1 MPTFQSLAELFP
13 VILAPGVVAL
23 ARGRWPRVHKAVDG
37 LIVWLAVIGA
47 GVLWALV
54 IGAAFGEPFG
64 HEMVRRGFLLG
75 LLAACGHTLAKYR
88 PKEAEPESAP
98 SAPDT
103 IAAPPQLTPENT
115 GARPPKMDLEFDGQ

>member
-1 MPTFQSLAELFP
+1 MPTFEAIAQFFP

-23 ARGRWPRVHKAVDG
+23 ARGRWPGVHKAVDG
-37 LIVWLAVIGA
+37 LIVWAAVIGA

-54 IGAAFGEPFG
+54 LGAAFGEPFG

-88 PKEAEPESAP
+88 PKPTEQVPEARETPFTATR
-98 SAPDT
+98 DLT
-103 IAAPPQLTPENT
+103 AA
-115 GARPPKMDLEFDGQ
+115 DFDFEERE

>member
-1 MPTFQSLAELFP
+1 MPTFEAIAQFFP

-54 IGAAFGEPFG
+54 IGVAFGEPFSR
-64 HEMVRRGFLLG
+64 EMVRRGFLLG
-75 LLAACGHTLAKYR
+75 LLAACAHTWVKYQ
-88 PKEAEPESAP
+88 PKAEEAPSEPEAVP
-98 SAPDT
+98 
-103 IAAPPQLTPENT
+103 
-115 GARPPKMDLEFDGQ
+115 PPKDLSAADFDFGEKP